1 MAPNAPSPMDIENMN
16 DAAIEQVRLQV
27 SDIIDPRY
35 DTKWNMLRWLQ
46 SNDFNIPKTVHLL
59 KKHLKWR
66 KDRKLDEP
74 ESQSLLQFSDARR
87 KHAPVDI
94 IGPQRKEGGDRL
106 VVVDRAGRIDV
117 AGLMKAVQPTEYLH
131 EMFRT
136 FEEIQRR
143 LMKMEAETGVQCF
156 MHYIFD
162 LEGLHFDPTLL
173 GVVNGPFRVSWQLV
187 GQHYREFIDKFI
199 VINSPS
205 YINVLWSAL
214 SPFIPEQSK
223 QRIVFAGSSWKEE
236 LLEIVDQD
244 CLPERYGGK
253 IPDNECLKIVEPI
266 PKSTYWKLPA
276 HYPSMEQLHK
286 VSVSASKHRM
296 LVYKVDK
303 PDTELLM
310 YSHNENDITITLYYS
325 KEREASENDLELA
338 VAPIPKCGLPAM
350 DLFDYNCEFPGYY
363 YVKLANEASWLLPS
377 TYRMIVIEK
386 ETGKE
391 LEPINL
397 NEKWIKKGQKTKKK

>member
-1 MAPNAPSPMDIENMN
+1 MAPNAPSPMEIESMN
-16 DAAIEQVRLQV
+16 DAAIEQVRQQV

-35 DTKWNMLRWLQ
+35 DTKWNMIRWLQ
-46 SNDFNIPKTVHLL
+46 SVDYNIPKTVHLL

-66 KDRKLDEP
+66 KDRRLDEP

-87 KHAPVDI
+87 KHAPIDI
-94 IGPQRKEGGDRL
+94 IGPQRVEGGDRL

-143 LMKMEAETGVQCF
+143 LMKMEAETGVQCY

-223 QRIVFAGSSWKEE
+223 QRIVFAGSNWKEE
-236 LLEIVDQD
+236 LLDIVDKE
-244 CLPERYGGK
+244 CLPERYGGT
-253 IPDNECLKIVEPI
+253 IPDDKCLQAVGPI
-266 PKSTYWKLPA
+266 PKAMYWKLPA
-276 HYPSMEQLHK
+276 SYPTMEQLHK
-286 VSVSASKHRM
+286 ISVSASKHRM

-325 KEREASENDLELA
+325 KDRNSSENDLELA

-363 YVKLANEASWLLPS
+363 FVKLANESSWLLPS
-377 TYRMIVIEK
+377 AYRMIVIEK
-386 ETGKE
+386 ESGKE
-391 LEPINL
+391 LEPMNL
-397 NEKWIKKGQKTKKK
+397 NEKWIKKGQKSKKK